1 MTTAYNPMYTHRL
14 EPISGF
20 DEITHLQF
28 IAPMDTTDLDRN
40 NGSGEEKGLPAGS
53 VVSLN
58 EDHAFTAG
66 AVGTAM
72 PCFLLWNTADPDGYP
87 SALTANGQHLA
98 GIAAT
103 GAARENQGSVLDSAE
118 LIRNLY
124 QRDSSRIKQ
133 TAAGANGGTD
143 TYSAIAADTGLA
155 GSVGDRND
163 FGGAG
168 TVISYKLR
176 KCAGNFTAWPA
187 TCGLELNSTEFDK
200 GLAASAF
207 VPNALLTSPR
217 PIAKA
222 TAESQAAALGTTDAQ
237 IEAIAYQRIRGGYI
251 TTVKQAD
258 FFAREH
264 AFTASDNAAEPTYTP
279 SFNPETDLVN
289 VCGTVSKG
297 IHRNENGVLVLYFWA
312 ERTIFPKVIAQ
323 TT

>member
-28 IAPMDTTDLDRN
+28 IAPMNTTDLNRN

-66 AVGTAM
+66 ATGTAM
-72 PCFLLWNTADPDGYP
+72 PCFLLWNTSDPDGYP

-124 QRDSSRIKQ
+124 QRT
-133 TAAGANGGTD
+133 TATTGGS
-143 TYSAIAADTGLA
+143 TYSYVNADTGLA
-155 GSVGDRND
+155 GAVTGRTGITDSVDATKN
-163 FGGAG
+163 
-168 TVISYKLR
+168 VVSYNLR

-187 TCGLELNSTEFDK
+187 TCGLELDSTEFDK

-222 TAESQAAALGTTDAQ
+222 AAESQAAALGTTDAQ
-237 IEAIAYQRIRGGYI
+237 IEAIAYQRMRGGYI

-258 FFAREH
+258 FFAGEH
-264 AFTASDNAAEPTYTP
+264 AFTESDGETEPTYTA